1 MAYYLDTSAAV
12 KLVVEERG
20 TAALKR
26 WLDEAEAPI
35 VSSDLLRTELL
46 RATRREAPE
55 QMRQAR
61 TVLDSLVLVTLP
73 PALFE
78 RAAEL
83 DPQALRSLD
92 ALHLAAALD
101 LGDDLDGI
109 VTYDDRLGRAAQ
121 GMGIKVIAPSS

>member
-12 KLVVEERG
+12 KLVAEERG

-26 WLDEAEAPI
+26 WLDDTEAPI

-109 VTYDDRLGRAAQ
+109 VTYDDRLGRAAR